1 MHILE
6 SYALQNDLKIDRPNV
21 YEKYF
26 PLAVDKFI
34 TLDSSCLQTGAMQYD
49 HWNLVT
55 EYLAPRL
62 QKHGI
67 TILQLGSKNCQP
79 IQGCYQ
85 ATGQC
90 DFNQQSYIIKRS
102 LLHLSANNESSHV
115 ASSYGKKLVTL
126 FPYNCYIGQFKPYW
140 SEENDITLL
149 QGKGQHDKPSFSPSE
164 NPKSIN
170 SIKPDEVAKA
180 VLKKLNIYDE
190 NDPAWQY
197 NILKIGSSLNRK
209 RIDSNLSHVI
219 DCSKLGVS
227 SIILRMDLNHN
238 EKNLV
243 EQLKVSPCSIITSKA
258 ISESIIDTYSK
269 KILEVV
275 YYITDDHDP
284 SFIKKLKS
292 KSINFVLRSRRTE
305 NEIND
310 VKIDYMDY
318 GLIHATPPR
327 SQKDFEE
334 LKDKDNLYYKSN
346 YYIIHNGKFYPS
358 TAALLRLT
366 HGMETFEQKPQPII
380 DDPLFWED
388 IDHFQIMQKN
398 S

>member
-67 TILQLGSKNCQP
+67 TIVQLGSKKCQP

-85 ATGQC
+85 TTGQC

-102 LLHLSANNESSHV
+102 LLHLSTNNESSHV
-115 ASSYGKKLVTL
+115 ASSYSKKLVTL

-140 SEENDITLL
+140 SEENDIILL
-149 QGKGQHDKPSFSPSE
+149 QGKGEHNRPSFSPSE

-180 VLKKLNIYDE
+180 VLQKLNIYDE
-190 NDPAWQY
+190 DDTAWQY
-197 NILKIGSSLNRK
+197 NTLKIGSSFNRK
-209 RIDSNLSHVI
+209 RIDSNLSHIV
-219 DCSKLGVS
+219 DCNKLGVS

-238 EKNLV
+238 EENLV

-258 ISESIIDTYSK
+258 ISESIIDAYSK

-284 SFIKKLKS
+284 NFIKKLKS
-292 KSINFVLRSRRTE
+292 KSINCVLRSRKSE

-310 VKIDYMDY
+310 VKINYMDY
-318 GLIHATPPR
+318 GLIHATTTK
-327 SQKDFEE
+327 SKNDFEE
-334 LKDKDNLYYKSN
+334 LKNKDNLYYKSN

-358 TAALLRLT
+358 SAALLRLT
-366 HGMETFEQKPQPII
+366 HSMETFEQKPQPII

-388 IDHFQIMQKN
+388 IDHFQIMQKK
-398 S
+398 